1 MNTHWQ
7 TYALKSTYSRFR
19 SNENRH
25 SFTHTHERTNEISR
39 GKNNNKYIYTTHSPP
54 PAPCYEFRLRH
65 AYSLLRAHTHHQIKA
80 NTEHNTNATTKKFN
94 YNFFYSCFFYF
105 SVYRVG
111 TERERAR
118 ATTPNERTWAQIE
131 SSRKLMN
138 VKHKMR
144 IIHEGTAMTAATA
157 PAPLAAAHTAQHTR
171 HRPTDPNEI
180 NEEKIQ
186 KENTSSL
193 ISMGGR
199 AQDMAGK
206 LCSHRLL

>member
-1 MNTHWQ
+1 MNSDCDTHI
-7 TYALKSTYSRFR
+7 R
-19 SNENRH
+19 SC
-25 SFTHTHERTNEISR
+25 ERTLTIKLKQTQSTIQTPQR
-39 GKNNNKYIYTTHSPP
+39 KNSITIFSIRVSSI
-54 PAPCYEFRLRH
+54 FRFTVLEPS
-65 AYSLLRAHTHHQIKA
+65 AS
-80 NTEHNTNATTKKFN
+80 
-94 YNFFYSCFFYF
+94 
-105 SVYRVG
+105 
-111 TERERAR
+111 AR